1 MIIQQKQ
8 NSVLLIAGPTASGKS
23 ALALQAARERDG
35 VIINADSMQ
44 VYRELRI
51 LTARPSAEEEA
62 QAPHRLY
69 GTISGAEDYSVAQWL
84 EDVTREIVRCWDQNR
99 LPIICGG
106 TGLYFMALEK
116 GLAKLPPLD
125 PAIREKWRRFDGDLH
140 SELASRHQ
148 NSATKL
154 NPADRQRLIRAL
166 EVFDST
172 GKPLSQWQAEA
183 QEKSLLSG
191 VTVARIYMNVARDEL
206 YSRADRRFD
215 TMMEQGALEEVN
227 ALPVLDAAMP
237 LMKAIGVPQLRSYL
251 ANEMALDDAIALSKT
266 ATRHYIKRQ
275 STWFRGQMK
284 DWSVAQVPIESL

>member
-1 MIIQQKQ
+1 MIQKKP

-23 ALALQAARERDG
+23 ALALEAARTRNG

-51 LTARPSAEEEA
+51 LTARPSVEEAA

-84 EDVTREIVRCWDQNR
+84 EDATREIVQCWDQNL

-116 GLAKLPPLD
+116 GLAKLPVLD
-125 PAIREKWRRFDGDLH
+125 PAIREKWRKFDGDLH
-140 SELASRHQ
+140 AELATRHHD
-148 NSATKL
+148 SAAKL
-154 NPADRQRLIRAL
+154 NPADRHRLIRAL

-183 QEKSLLSG
+183 QEQSLLNG
-191 VTVARIYMNVARDEL
+191 ATVERIYTNVARAEL
-206 YSRADRRFD
+206 YARADRRFD
-215 TMMEQGALEEVN
+215 MMMEQGALEEVK
-227 ALPVLDAAMP
+227 ALPELDAAMP

-251 ANEMALDDAIALSKT
+251 ADELTLSDAVAFSKT

-275 STWFRGQMK
+275 FTWWRGQGALANWAAIPK
-284 DWSVAQVPIESL
+284 